1 MVILTSGSN
10 QVLIKMKIGIDI
22 GATKIESVILKKNGD
37 EIERSRVPCPK
48 SYKKI
53 IKDITKIVFT
63 LDRKYKKKFQ
73 VGVCHPGS
81 IDYKTGLLKNS
92 VNAKQLNNKKLN
104 IDLSKALKRNIKCE
118 NDANCFALSEA
129 IDGAA
134 KNYKVVFGI
143 IIGSGTGGG
152 IVINKKILKGAN
164 YISGEWGHLPLP
176 IFGSLN
182 DKKYIKNK
190 ISHMQIQ
197 KFTSGKGLEK
207 LYHKRIT
214 AREIFNK
221 SDKFTK
227 SIFIKHFKIRLAR
240 ALVNLIYTIDPDVFV
255 FGGGLS
261 NEISSFNE
269 LKKMV
274 TKNIELKNINT
285 KFLKA
290 KYGDASGVRGAA
302 RLNY

>member
-1 MVILTSGSN
+1 
-10 QVLIKMKIGIDI
+10 
-22 GATKIESVILKKNGD
+22 
-37 EIERSRVPCPK
+37 
-48 SYKKI
+48 
-53 IKDITKIVFT
+53 
-63 LDRKYKKKFQ
+63 
-73 VGVCHPGS
+73 
-81 IDYKTGLLKNS
+81 
-92 VNAKQLNNKKLN
+92 
-104 IDLSKALKRNIKCE
+104 
-118 NDANCFALSEA
+118 
-129 IDGAA
+129 
-134 KNYKVVFGI
+134 
-143 IIGSGTGGG
+143 
-152 IVINKKILKGAN
+152 
-164 YISGEWGHLPLP
+164 
-176 IFGSLN
+176 
-182 DKKYIKNK
+182 
-190 ISHMQIQ
+190 MQIQ

-274 TKNIELKNINT
+274 TKNMELKHINT

>member
-1 MVILTSGSN
+1 M
-10 QVLIKMKIGIDI
+10 
-22 GATKIESVILKKNGD
+22 
-37 EIERSRVPCPK
+37 
-48 SYKKI
+48 
-53 IKDITKIVFT
+53 
-63 LDRKYKKKFQ
+63 
-73 VGVCHPGS
+73 
-81 IDYKTGLLKNS
+81 
-92 VNAKQLNNKKLN
+92 
-104 IDLSKALKRNIKCE
+104 
-118 NDANCFALSEA
+118 SEA
-129 IDGAA
+129 LDGAA
-134 KNYKVVFGI
+134 KNYNVVFGI

-176 IFGSLN
+176 IFGNLN
-182 DKKYIKNK
+182 DKKHIKSK

-197 KFTSGKGLEK
+197 KFISGRGLEK
-207 LYHKRIT
+207 LYYKKIT

-227 SIFIKHFKIRLAR
+227 TVFIKQFKIRLAR

-261 NEISSFNE
+261 NEISSLNE
-269 LKKMV
+269 IKRMV
-274 TKNIELKNINT
+274 IKNMELKNINT

>member
-1 MVILTSGSN
+1 MI
-10 QVLIKMKIGIDI
+10 
-22 GATKIESVILKKNGD
+22 
-37 EIERSRVPCPK
+37 
-48 SYKKI
+48 
-53 IKDITKIVFT
+53 
-63 LDRKYKKKFQ
+63 
-73 VGVCHPGS
+73 
-81 IDYKTGLLKNS
+81 
-92 VNAKQLNNKKLN
+92 NN
-104 IDLSKALKRNIKCE
+104 
-118 NDANCFALSEA
+118 
-129 IDGAA
+129 
-134 KNYKVVFGI
+134 
-143 IIGSGTGGG
+143 
-152 IVINKKILKGAN
+152 KILKGAN

-176 IFGSLN
+176 IFGNLN
-182 DKKYIKNK
+182 DKRYIKKK
-190 ISHMQIQ
+190 ISLIQIQ

-207 LYHKRIT
+207 LYHKKIT

-261 NEISSFNE
+261 NEISSLNE

-274 TKNIELKNINT
+274 TKNMEIKHINT